1 VPPLASSLA
10 TWPASSRLPHGC
22 GIQPQKE
29 ATLDS
34 SFIDNATVDQLVDAL
49 HDLENLGDL
58 LTRQAERDR
67 NRQHQQEIMDELEAR
82 GITLTMIA

>member
-1 VPPLASSLA
+1 
-10 TWPASSRLPHGC
+10 
-22 GIQPQKE
+22 
-29 ATLDS
+29 LDS